1 MTSTNTTLTKRREQM
16 AKARDYKKEY
26 AQYHS
31 KPAAKKKRARA
42 NAARAKLGLKKGDP
56 RDAGHKNRSGGN
68 SKSNIKPQS
77 RSSNRAHGGRIGNKA
92 GKARGGRNSKR

>member
-1 MTSTNTTLTKRREQM
+1 MP
-16 AKARDYKKEY
+16 AKRDYKREY
-26 AQYHS
+26 ANYHS

-56 RDAGHKNRSGGN
+56 RDAGHVKRNGGN

-77 RSSNRAHGGRIGNKA
+77 RSSNRAHGGRVGNKA
-92 GKARGGRNSKR
+92 AKAAGGRKSKPGTRK